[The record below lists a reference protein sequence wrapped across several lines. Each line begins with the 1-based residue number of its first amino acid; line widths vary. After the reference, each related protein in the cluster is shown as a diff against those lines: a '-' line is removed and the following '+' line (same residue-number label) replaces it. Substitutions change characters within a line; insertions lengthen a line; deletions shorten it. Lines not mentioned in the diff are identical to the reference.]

1 MKKLLITSI
10 LCLFIFLLSGCVKH
24 QSASADS
31 DKTFITIETSLNPS
45 YDIVYH
51 KDTKVMYAVSH
62 GHNNAGNFT
71 LLVNP
76 DGTPMLYEAESE
88 DKEWTNQ

>member
-1 MKKLLITSI
+1 MKKLLTTSI
-10 LCLFIFLLSGCVKH
+10 LCLSIFLLSGCTKH

-31 DKTFITIETSLNPS
+31 GKTFITIERRHNPS

-51 KDTKVMYAVSH
+51 KDTKVMYTVSR
-62 GHNNAGNFT
+62 GYNNIGNFT

-88 DKEWTNQ
+88 DE

>member
-1 MKKLLITSI
+1 MKKLLIISI
-10 LCLFIFLLSGCVKH
+10 LCLSIFLLSGCTKH
-24 QSASADS
+24 QSDSADS
-31 DKTFITIETSLNPS
+31 GKTFITIETNYNPS

-51 KDTKVMYAVSH
+51 KDTKVMYAVSR
-62 GHNNAGNFT
+62 GTRNTGNFT

-88 DKEWTNQ
+88 VEK

>member
-31 DKTFITIETSLNPS
+31 GKTFITVETSLNPS
-45 YDIVYH
+45 YYIVYH

-76 DGTPMLYEAESE
+76 DGTPMLYEEESE
-88 DKEWTNQ
+88 EK